1 MNTQDLKKLE
11 NDLWS
16 AADSLRANSG
26 LKASEYAAPIL
37 GLIFLRF
44 VDNKYSQFEAE
55 INAEF
60 ERNKGGRNE
69 KSLKSIAVAKCRFY
83 LPETARYQTLLNL
96 SDAEDIALHIK
107 HAMQAVEDGIDDDQ
121 FKDVLP
127 KDEYAGL
134 SGDKA
139 EEVKTVLNTLL
150 RVFEDI
156 PVDAGGDVFGKIYE
170 YFLGKFALAEG
181 QGGGEFFTP
190 ESVVKFMV
198 AMIEPSSGTIY
209 DPACGSGGMF
219 VQSAHFIDQ
228 HRTHGE
234 AREFT
239 VRGQEKSPQT
249 AKLARMNLFLND
261 LKGEISTLNSY
272 YENPFD
278 SVEQFDYVMANPP
291 FNVDDV
297 NLTKIKDQKR
307 FNTYGIP
314 QKKTK
319 TKKVDEGKETV
330 PNANYLWINLFATSL
345 KAKGR
350 AGLVMANSA
359 SDARHSEA
367 EIRQK
372 LIEENLIYSMVT
384 LPSNMFYTVT
394 LPATLWFFD
403 KDKKDEK
410 ILFIDARNVFT
421 QIDRAHRE
429 FSDDQVR
436 NLALIGKL
444 HREDREE
451 FTSTISDYFK
461 QGIGLLKEQ
470 QRPLASL
477 RRQVKE
483 ALPEPIQIAI
493 CDQINTIAS
502 DFKVLWL
509 AQQNYQQ
516 QAATKGLSVGD
527 LNKKQQAWLAQC
539 EPYLDALKQGL
550 KQLDKTL
557 REHEKGLQKAHETEQ
572 ENEDKPKRFS
582 LDKANK
588 QLRKEAETLHDLLKQ
603 CRLPFVHIRW
613 LQDRFPE
620 AKYEDVT
627 GLCKLASLAEVQ
639 EQDYSLNA
647 GRYVGVV
654 IEEDGKTEEEFLV
667 DLQGMNAELE
677 RLNKLS
683 VKLSSVIGKNMAIM
697 CEGLE

>member
-1 MNTQDLKKLE
+1 MTPQEIKKLE
-11 NDLWS
+11 HDLWA

-37 GLIFLRF
+37 GIIFLRF
-44 VDNKYSQFEAE
+44 VDNKYSRFEAE
-55 INAEF
+55 INE
-60 ERNKGGRNE
+60 EYQRLKGGRNE
-69 KSLKSIAVAKCRFY
+69 KSVKRIAIEKCRFY
-83 LPETARYQTLLNL
+83 LPKSARYQTLLNL
-96 SDAEDIALHIK
+96 SDGEDIALKIK
-107 HAMQAVEDGIDDDQ
+107 QAMQAVEDGIDDEQ
-121 FKDVLP
+121 FRDVLP
-127 KDEYAGL
+127 KDEYSSL
-134 SGDKA
+134 SGDKN
-139 EEVKTVLNTLL
+139 EEINVVLNKLL
-150 RVFEDI
+150 RIFQDI

-190 ESVVKFMV
+190 QSVVKFMV
-198 AMIEPSSGTIY
+198 AMIEPSNGSIY

-228 HRTHGE
+228 HRSHGE
-234 AREFT
+234 
-239 VRGQEKSPQT
+239 VRDFVVYGQEKSPQT

-261 LKGEISTLNSY
+261 LKGEISTQNTY
-272 YENPFD
+272 YENPFN
-278 SVEQFDYVMANPP
+278 SEGKFDYVMANPP

-297 NLTKIKDQKR
+297 NLAKVKAQSR

-314 QKKTK
+314 QKKTRS
-319 TKKVDEGKETV
+319 KKADEGKETV

-345 KAKGR
+345 NKNGR
-350 AGLVMANSA
+350 AALVMANSA

-403 KDKKDEK
+403 KAKTDEN

-444 HREDREE
+444 HRGDREE
-451 FTSTISDYFK
+451 FITSIDDYFK
-461 QGIGLLKEQ
+461 QGMSLLRQ
-470 QRPLASL
+470 H
-477 RRQVKE
+477 RRDIVDLYR
-483 ALPEPIQIAI
+483 AILNLPESYKTPLCQQIE
-493 CDQINTIAS
+493 TIDH
-502 DFKVLWL
+502 DFKQLWEKY
-509 AQQNYQQ
+509 QDYQQ
-516 QAATKGLSVGD
+516 TIVADGLVIETQ
-527 LNKKQQAWLAQC
+527 NKQQQTWYEQC
-539 EPYLDALKQGL
+539 EIFLDSLKQGI

-557 REHEKGLQKAHETEQ
+557 REHEKALQQAHTTEQ
-572 ENEDKPKRFS
+572 AKAKKKKRFV
-582 LDKANK
+582 LDKATK
-588 QLRKEAETLHDLLKQ
+588 QLHQQAEALHDLLKD
-603 CRLPFVHIRW
+603 CCLPFDHIRW
-613 LQDRFPE
+613 LQQRFPN

-627 GLCKLASLAEVQ
+627 GLCKLASLAEVK

-654 IEEDGKTEEEFLV
+654 IEEDGKTEEEFLA
-667 DLQGMNAELE
+667 DLQGMNKSLDI
-677 RLNKLS
+677 LNKQS
-683 VKLSSVIGKNMAIM
+683 VALNKIIQKNIQALVKND
-697 CEGLE
+697 E

>member
-1 MNTQDLKKLE
+1 MNSHDIKKLE
-11 NDLWS
+11 LDLWA

-44 VDNKYSQFEAE
+44 VDNKYSCFEAE
-55 INAEF
+55 IEAEY
-60 ERNKGGRNE
+60 ERLKGGRNAR
-69 KSLKSIAVAKCRFY
+69 SIEDIALEKCRFY
-83 LPETARYQTLLNL
+83 LPDSARYENLLNL
-96 SDAEDIALHIK
+96 SDSEDVALKIK
-107 HAMQAVEDGIDDDQ
+107 QAMQAIEDAINDEQ
-121 FKDVLP
+121 FRDVLP

-139 EEVKTVLNTLL
+139 EEINVVLNKLL
-150 RVFEDI
+150 RIFKDI
-156 PVDAGGDVFGKIYE
+156 PIDAGGDVFGKIYE

-190 ESVVKFMV
+190 QSVVKFMV
-198 AMIEPSSGTIY
+198 AMIEPTHGSIY

-228 HRTHGE
+228 HRSHNE
-234 AREFT
+234 VRDFT
-239 VRGQEKSPQT
+239 VFGQEKTPQT

-261 LKGEISTLNSY
+261 LKGQISTQNTY
-272 YENPFD
+272 YENPFN
-278 SVEQFDYVMANPP
+278 SEGKFDYVMANPP

-297 NLTKIKDQKR
+297 NLTKVKAQTR
-307 FNTYGIP
+307 FNVYGIP

-319 TKKVDEGKETV
+319 VKKESEGIETV

-345 KAKGR
+345 KDQGR
-350 AGLVMANSA
+350 AALVMANSA

-367 EIRQK
+367 DIRQK
-372 LIEENLIYSMVT
+372 LIEDNLIYSMVT

-403 KDKKDEK
+403 KDKQDEN

-421 QIDRAHRE
+421 PIDRAHRE

-444 HREDREE
+444 HRDDRDE
-451 FTSTISDYFK
+451 FTATISDYFQ
-461 QGIGLLKEQ
+461 QGMVLLRQ
-470 QRPLASL
+470 QRRAVISVCRGVLDLPDVYKIPLCESMDK
-477 RRQVKE
+477 V
-483 ALPEPIQIAI
+483 
-493 CDQINTIAS
+493 AS

-509 AQQNYQQ
+509 AQQGYQQ
-516 QAATKGLSVGD
+516 QIETEKLSVEV
-527 LNKKQQAWLAQC
+527 LNKKQQAWLERC
-539 EPYLDALKQGL
+539 EPFLEGLKQGL
-550 KQLDKTL
+550 KQLDKAL

-572 ENEDKPKRFS
+572 AGEDKPKRFS
-582 LDKANK
+582 LDKGNK
-588 QLRKEAETLHDLLKQ
+588 QLRKDAEVLHGLLKK
-603 CRLPFVHIRW
+603 CRLPFEHIRW
-613 LQDRFPE
+613 LQERFPE

-627 GLCKLASLAEVQ
+627 GLCKLADLAAVQ

-654 IEEDGKTEEEFLV
+654 IEEDGKTEEEFLA
-667 DLQGMNAELE
+667 DLSEMNADLLALNMKSAQISRVIQENAELM
-677 RLNKLS
+677 LGNDS
-683 VKLSSVIGKNMAIM
+683 
-697 CEGLE
+697 

>member
-11 NDLWS
+11 NDLWA

-55 INAEF
+55 INE
-60 ERNKGGRNE
+60 EYQRCLGTRNK
-69 KSLKSIAVAKCRFY
+69 KSLERIAVDKCRFY
-83 LPETARYQTLLNL
+83 LPESARYQTLLDL
-96 SDAEDIALHIK
+96 SDSEDIALHIK
-107 HAMQAVEDGIDDDQ
+107 QAMQAVEDGIDDDQ
-121 FKDVLP
+121 FRDVLP

-150 RVFEDI
+150 RIFKDI

-228 HRTHGE
+228 HRSHGE

-261 LKGEISTLNSY
+261 LKGEISTQNSY

-278 SVEQFDYVMANPP
+278 SVGQFDYVMANPP

-297 NLTKIKDQKR
+297 NLTKVKDQKR

-319 TKKVDEGKETV
+319 TKVGDEGKETV
-330 PNANYLWINLFATSL
+330 PNANYLWISLFATSL
-345 KAKGR
+345 KENGR

-367 EIRQK
+367 DIRQK

-403 KDKKDEK
+403 KAKKDEK

-429 FSDDQVR
+429 FSDDQVQ

-444 HREDREE
+444 HRDDREE
-451 FTSTISDYFK
+451 FTSTVSDYFK
-461 QGIGLLKEQ
+461 QGMDLLRQ
-470 QRPLASL
+470 QRRVVISVYRGVLD
-477 RRQVKE
+477 
-483 ALPEPIQIAI
+483 LPEPYKALLIERIDSIA
-493 CDQINTIAS
+493 NTFTA
-502 DFKVLWL
+502 LWL
-509 AQQNYQQ
+509 AQQDYQQ
-516 QAATKGLSVGD
+516 KARDLSVD
-527 LNKKQQAWLAQC
+527 ELNKQQQVWLAQC
-539 EPYLDALKQGL
+539 EPFLDKLKKGL
-550 KQLDKTL
+550 KELDKSL
-557 REHEKGLQKAHETEQ
+557 REHEKDLQKAHETEQ
-572 ENEDKPKRFS
+572 KKEDKPKRFS
-582 LDKANK
+582 LDKASK
-588 QLRKEAETLHDLLKQ
+588 QLRKDAEALHDLLKW
-603 CRLPFVHIRW
+603 CSLPFTHIRW

-627 GLCKLASLAEVQ
+627 GLCKLANLEEVK

-654 IEEDGKTEEEFLV
+654 IEEDGKTEEEFLAEM
-667 DLQGMNAELE
+667 GEMNVSLLSLSEQSD
-677 RLNKLS
+677 KLS
-683 VKLSSVIGKNMAIM
+683 KMIQENMKLML
-697 CEGLE
+697 EGEI